1 MNINFSKLILLTKNK
16 SNTYRFLSFI
26 FDSDIY
32 LDQNGLEFTRIGN
45 INLYLEDKENLR
57 VGPHGFFAF
66 SVDSQQDLKDL
77 KSKIDLYCYREKT
90 NLPEVLLKDKRLSFK
105 DLDGNIWQVE
115 VQTYIP
121 NQISR
126 NIIQEDVRNY

>member
-1 MNINFSKLILLTKNK
+1 MHNTSSQLYKYISNLIIDFFK
-16 SNTYRFLSFI
+16 SQKIQAGDRY
-26 FDSDIY
+26 
-32 LDQNGLEFTRIGN
+32 
-45 INLYLEDKENLR
+45 NLYLEDKENLR